1 MLKEINNYIND
12 KDFRINIYK
21 DKINIINYKKII
33 SMEESNISLST
44 NDNEIIIRGERLSL
58 LKILENELLI
68 RGKIKKVEVVDE

>member
-21 DKINIINYKKII
+21 DKIKIINYKKII